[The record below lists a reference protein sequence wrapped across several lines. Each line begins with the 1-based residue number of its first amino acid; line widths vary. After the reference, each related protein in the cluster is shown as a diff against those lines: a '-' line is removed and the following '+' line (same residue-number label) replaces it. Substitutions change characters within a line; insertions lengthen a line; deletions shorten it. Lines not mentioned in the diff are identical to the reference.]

1 METTTK
7 PSTAGIALKYGAIA
21 ALVSIIYG
29 TIMQIAGLAT
39 DPAMTVVSFVV
50 SVGIFTA
57 AIVYAMKD
65 FKSQS
70 GGYMSYGEGLGLGSL
85 LSAVAGLISSA
96 FSAIYIGFIDD
107 SSMKK
112 SMAMQRQAM
121 EQQGQDD
128 AQIDQAMAM
137 AERFTGPG
145 FIFFFGFLASLFL
158 GFILSLIIA
167 AVMKKDRMELE
178 MDR

>member
-1 METTTK
+1 METTAK

-21 ALVSIIYG
+21 ALVSIIYS
-29 TIMQIAGLAT
+29 TIMQIAGLAS
-39 DPAMTVVSFVV
+39 DPTLGMVSFVI
-50 SVGIFTA
+50 SAGIFTA
-57 AIVYAMKD
+57 AIVYAIRE
-65 FKSQS
+65 FRSQS
-70 GGYMSYGEGLGLGSL
+70 GGYLSYGEGLGLGSL

-96 FSAIYIGFIDD
+96 FGAIYVGYIDD

-112 SMAMQRQAM
+112 TMAMQRQAM
-121 EQQGQDD
+121 EQQNMDD

-145 FIFFFGFLASLFL
+145 FIFFFGFIISLFM

-167 AVMKKDRMELE
+167 AVMRKDRMELE